1 MIKLSIM
8 AAIIISIAVPVTAE
22 DLYCAGTSYFY
33 KDGFGNG
40 TPLKSEASRLVSLNK
55 KTKKMTI
62 ETALGEKTT
71 VVYLDDNKIIS
82 TEIPMNK
89 DIHGSLVDFENI
101 NINQYTGKMTGTY
114 FLADKQMYSSFDG
127 VCKKAKK
134 AF

>member
-1 MIKLSIM
+1 MIKPFIV
-8 AAIIISIAVPVTAE
+8 AAIILSIAIPAIAE

-40 TPLKSEASRLVSLNK
+40 MPLKSEASRLVSINK
-55 KTKKMTI
+55 KTKEMTI

-71 VVYLDDNKIIS
+71 VTYLDDNKIIS
-82 TEIPMNK
+82 TVIPMK
-89 DIHGSLVDFENI
+89 QDIHGRLVDLENI

-114 FLADKQMYSSFDG
+114 FLADKQMYSSFEG
-127 VCKKAKK
+127 VCKIAKK

>member
-1 MIKLSIM
+1 MTKPSII
-8 AAIIISIAVPVTAE
+8 AVIIILIAAPVTAE
-22 DLYCAGTSYFY
+22 NLYCAGTSYFY

-71 VVYLDDNKIIS
+71 VTYLDDNKIIS
-82 TEIPMNK
+82 SEIPINK
-89 DIHGSLVDFENI
+89 DVYGSLVDFENI

-127 VCKKAKK
+127 VCKKAKR

>member
-1 MIKLSIM
+1 MTKLSII
-8 AAIIISIAVPVTAE
+8 AAIIILIAVSVSAE

-40 TPLKSEASRLVSLNK
+40 TPLKSEASRLISLNK

-71 VVYLDDNKIIS
+71 VTYLDDNKIIS
-82 TEIPMNK
+82 TEIHINK
-89 DIHGSLVDFENI
+89 DVHGSLVDFENI
-101 NINQYTGKMTGTY
+101 NINQYTGKMTGIY
-114 FLADKQMYSSFDG
+114 FLADKQMYLSFDG
-127 VCKKAKK
+127 VCKKATK